1 MAWTTLA
8 NQATGDLIT
17 ATIWNNLFGTSG
29 NLSDLSTH
37 THSGSAGQGS
47 TSLGNLVPVDFTTA
61 AAPAA
66 PGASLGRFYVVT
78 GDRPGFR
85 AGAAGGAEV
94 LDTLTSAV
102 SLEIE
107 KKDVSFHL

>member
-47 TSLGNLVPVDFTTA
+47 TSLGNLVQVDFTTA

-66 PGASLGRFYVVT
+66 PGASLGRRHAGLTAPFSAGVVET
-78 GDRPGFR
+78 V
-85 AGAAGGAEV
+85 V
-94 LDTLTSAV
+94 LS
-102 SLEIE
+102 S
-107 KKDVSFHL
+107 HGCQ